1 MSSVNKVILV
11 GRIGKDIELKFAPS
25 GVAYV
30 RLSLATTEHWT
41 DQSGKRQDSTEWH
54 QVVIWKKQAEN
65 AAKYCGKGSLIY
77 VEGRLQ
83 TRSWDDQQTGQKRY
97 STEIVAEQVKYLSQP
112 REQSPGP
119 ESRPRSAGKPLAIPD
134 QMGDQ
139 QIPEDI
145 PF

>member
-1 MSSVNKVILV
+1 MSSVNRVILV

-30 RLSLATTEHWT
+30 RLSLATTEHWN
-41 DQSGKRQDSTEWH
+41 DQSGQRQESTEWH
-54 QVVIWKKQAEN
+54 QVVVWKKQAEN

-83 TRSWDDQQTGQKRY
+83 TRSWDDQQGQKRY
-97 STEIVAEQVKYLSQP
+97 STEVVAEQVKYLSQP

-119 ESRPRSAGKPLAIPD
+119 DARPRAGKPVKVPD
-134 QMGDQ
+134 QLGDQ
-139 QIPEDI
+139 PIPEDI